1 MFLSASPKEW
11 NKETETMRRTMV
23 FAKRNLIEVY
33 RDPLSWIFC
42 IAFPIVMLII
52 MSIVNSAIPKEAG
65 NTLFRIDNLAGGIAI
80 FGQMFVMLFTAIAV
94 AKDRNGAFLTRLYS
108 SPMKS
113 GNFVWGYIFPML
125 LTAVIQ
131 SCISLAAA
139 VVISLITDYSLN
151 IAGLLL
157 AVVAV
162 IPSAL
167 MFSAIGFLF
176 GTFFNEKAA
185 PGICSIVISLGAMVG
200 GIWFD
205 VEGVGGFMY
214 KLGRCLPFLYAT
226 KLARSAISMDFGVRE
241 FLIPL
246 GVVVLAAGVLTALAS
261 IVFDSR
267 MHADQR

>member
-1 MFLSASPKEW
+1 
-11 NKETETMRRTMV
+11 MRRTMA

-113 GNFVWGYIFPML
+113 SNFVWGYILPMI

-131 SCISLAAA
+131 VIISLIAA
-139 VVISLITDYSLN
+139 VVISLISDYSLN

-157 AVVAV
+157 TVVAV

-176 GTFFNEKAA
+176 GAVFNEKAA
-185 PGICSIVISLGAMVG
+185 PGICSIIISLGAMLG

-226 KLARSAISMDFGVRE
+226 KLARSAISLDFGVKT
-241 FLIPL
+241 FLVPL
-246 GVVVLAAGVLTALAS
+246 GVVVFAAIVLTVLAGV
-261 IVFDSR
+261 VFNYR
-267 MHADQR
+267 MSADQR

>member
-1 MFLSASPKEW
+1 MA
-11 NKETETMRRTMV
+11 

-113 GNFVWGYIFPML
+113 SNFVWGYILPMI

-131 SCISLAAA
+131 VIISLIAA
-139 VVISLITDYSLN
+139 VVISLISDYSLN

-157 AVVAV
+157 TVVAV

-176 GTFFNEKAA
+176 GAVFNEKAA
-185 PGICSIVISLGAMVG
+185 PGICSIIISLGAMLG

-226 KLARSAISMDFGVRE
+226 KLARSAISLDFGVKT
-241 FLIPL
+241 FLVPL
-246 GVVVLAAGVLTALAS
+246 GVVVFAAIVLTVLAGV
-261 IVFDSR
+261 VFNYR
-267 MHADQR
+267 MSADQR

>member
-1 MFLSASPKEW
+1 MK
-11 NKETETMRRTMV
+11 NTMV
-23 FAKRNLIEVY
+23 FAKRNLLEVF

-42 IAFPIVMLII
+42 IAFPIVMLVI
-52 MSIVNSAIPKEAG
+52 MSIVNSAIPKEG
-65 NTLFRIDNLAGGIAI
+65 MTLFRIDNLAGGIAI

-94 AKDRNGAFLTRLYS
+94 AKDRSGAFLTRLYS

-113 GNFVWGYIFPML
+113 SNFVFGYILPML

-131 SCISLAAA
+131 VIVSLIAA
-139 VVISLITDYSLN
+139 VVISFISDYSLS
-151 IAGLLL
+151 IGGLLFT
-157 AVVAV
+157 VVAV

-176 GTFFNEKAA
+176 GALFNEKAA
-185 PGICSIVISLGAMVG
+185 PGICSIIISLGAMVG

-214 KLGRCLPFLYAT
+214 KIGRCLPFLYAT
-226 KLARSAISMDFGVRE
+226 KLARAAITLEFGVKE

-246 GVVVLAAGVLTALAS
+246 GVVVFAAIVLTVLAS
-261 IVFDSR
+261 IVFNSKMR
-267 MHADQR
+267 ADQR

>member
-1 MFLSASPKEW
+1 
-11 NKETETMRRTMV
+11 MRRTIV
-23 FAKRNLIEVY
+23 FAKRNLIEVC

-52 MSIVNSAIPKEAG
+52 MSIVNSAIPKEG
-65 NTLFRIDNLAGGIAI
+65 MTLFRIDNLAGGIAI

-113 GNFVWGYIFPML
+113 SNFVWGYILPML

-131 SCISLAAA
+131 VIISLIAA
-139 VVISLITDYSLN
+139 VIVSLITDYSLS
-151 IAGLLL
+151 IGGLLL
-157 AVVAV
+157 TVIAV

-176 GTFFNEKAA
+176 GALFNEKAA
-185 PGICSIVISLGAMVG
+185 PGICSIIISLGAMLG

-226 KLARSAISMDFGVRE
+226 KLARSAISLDFGVKS

-246 GVVVLAAGVLTALAS
+246 GVVAGTALVLTVLAS
-261 IVFDSR
+261 IVFNNKMR
-267 MHADQR
+267 ADQR

>member
-1 MFLSASPKEW
+1 MK
-11 NKETETMRRTMV
+11 NTMV
-23 FAKRNLIEVY
+23 FAKRNLLEVF

-42 IAFPIVMLII
+42 IAFPIVMLVI
-52 MSIVNSAIPKEAG
+52 MSIVNSAIPKEG
-65 NTLFRIDNLAGGIAI
+65 MTLFRIDNLAGGIAI

-94 AKDRNGAFLTRLYS
+94 AKDRSGAFLTRLYS

-113 GNFVWGYIFPML
+113 SNFVFGYILPML

-131 SCISLAAA
+131 VIVSLIAA
-139 VVISLITDYSLN
+139 VVISFISDYELSVL
-151 IAGLLL
+151 GLLFTI
-157 AVVAV
+157 VAV

-176 GTFFNEKAA
+176 GALFNEKAA
-185 PGICSIVISLGAMVG
+185 PGICSIIISLGAMVG

-214 KLGRCLPFLYAT
+214 KIGRCLPFLYAT
-226 KLARSAISMDFGVRE
+226 KLARAAITLDFGVKE

-246 GVVVLAAGVLTALAS
+246 GVVVFAAIVLTVLAS
-261 IVFDSR
+261 VVFNSKMR
-267 MHADQR
+267 ADQR

>member
-1 MFLSASPKEW
+1 
-11 NKETETMRRTMV
+11 MRRTLV

-113 GNFVWGYIFPML
+113 GNFVWGYILPMI

-131 SCISLAAA
+131 VIISLIAA
-139 VVISLITDYSLN
+139 VVISLISDYQLN

-157 AVVAV
+157 TVVAV

-176 GTFFNEKAA
+176 GALFNEKAA
-185 PGICSIVISLGAMVG
+185 PGICSIIISLGAMLG

-226 KLARSAISMDFGVRE
+226 KLARSAISLDFGIKA
-241 FLIPL
+241 FLVPL
-246 GVVVLAAGVLTALAS
+246 GVVVFAATVLTVLAS
-261 IVFDSR
+261 VVFKYR
-267 MHADQR
+267 MSADQR

>member
-1 MFLSASPKEW
+1 MRRRHKE
-11 NKETETMRRTMV
+11 NKETTTMKRTIA

-42 IAFPIVMLII
+42 IAFPIVMMII

-65 NTLFRIDNLAGGIAI
+65 NTLFRIDNLSGGIAI
-80 FGQMFVMLFTAIAV
+80 FGQMFIMLFTAIAV

-113 GNFVWGYIFPML
+113 GDFVWGYILPML

-131 SCISLAAA
+131 VCVSLIAAI
-139 VVISLITDYSLN
+139 VISLISGFTLN

-157 AVVAV
+157 TVVAV

-185 PGICSIVISLGAMVG
+185 PGLCSIIISLGAMIG

-226 KLARSAISMDFGVRE
+226 RLARSAISLDFGVKE

-246 GVVVLAAGVLTALAS
+246 GVVVFAATVLTILAS
-261 IVFDSR
+261 IVFRSR
-267 MHADQR
+267 MRADQR

>member
-1 MFLSASPKEW
+1 
-11 NKETETMRRTMV
+11 MRRTMT

-52 MSIVNSAIPKEAG
+52 MSIVNSAIPKEG
-65 NTLFRIDNLAGGIAI
+65 MTLFRIDNLTGGIAV

-113 GNFVWGYIFPML
+113 GNFVWGYILPML

-131 SCISLAAA
+131 VCVTLIAS
-139 VVISLITDYSLN
+139 VVISFISGYSLSV
-151 IAGLLL
+151 AGLLL
-157 AVVAV
+157 TIIAV

-167 MFSAIGFLF
+167 MFSSIGFLF

-185 PGICSIVISLGAMVG
+185 PGICSIIISLGAMLG

-214 KLGRCLPFLYAT
+214 KLGKCLPFLYAT
-226 KLARSAISMDFGVRE
+226 KLARSAISLEFGVKE

-246 GVVVLAAGVLTALAS
+246 AVVVLAALVLTLLAS
-261 IVFDSR
+261 IVFNSR
-267 MHADQR
+267 MRADQR

>member
-1 MFLSASPKEW
+1 
-11 NKETETMRRTMV
+11 MRRTLV

-80 FGQMFVMLFTAIAV
+80 FGQMFIMLFTAIAV
-94 AKDRNGAFLTRLYS
+94 AKDRSGAFLTRLYS

-113 GNFVWGYIFPML
+113 GDFVWGYILPML

-131 SCISLAAA
+131 VIISLIAA
-139 VVISLITDYSLN
+139 VVISVISEYTLS

-157 AVVAV
+157 TVVAV

-176 GTFFNEKAA
+176 GALYNEKAA
-185 PGICSIVISLGAMVG
+185 PGICSIIISLGAMVG

-214 KLGRCLPFLYAT
+214 KLGKCLPFLYAT
-226 KLARSAISMDFGVRE
+226 KLARAAISLDFGTKE

-246 GVVVLAAGVLTALAS
+246 GVVVFAAIILTVLAS
-261 IVFDSR
+261 IVFNSKMR
-267 MHADQR
+267 ADQR

>member
-1 MFLSASPKEW
+1 MK
-11 NKETETMRRTMV
+11 RTLA
-23 FAKRNLIEVY
+23 FAKRNLIEVI

-52 MSIVNSAIPKEAG
+52 MSIVNSAIPKEG
-65 NTLFRIDNLAGGIAI
+65 MTLFRIDNLAGGIAI
-80 FGQMFVMLFTAIAV
+80 FGQMFIMLFTAIAV
-94 AKDRNGAFLTRLYS
+94 AKDRSGAFLTRLYS

-113 GNFVWGYIFPML
+113 SNFLWGYILPMI

-131 SCISLAAA
+131 VSISLAAA
-139 VVISLITDYSLN
+139 VVISLIAGYSLN
-151 IAGLLL
+151 IVGLLF

-167 MFSAIGFLF
+167 MFSSIGFLF
-176 GTFFNEKAA
+176 GAFFNEKAA
-185 PGICSIVISLGAMVG
+185 PGICSIIISLGAMVG

-226 KLARSAISMDFGVRE
+226 KLARAAITLDFGVKE

-246 GVVVLAAGVLTALAS
+246 GVVVFASMALTILAGIA
-261 IVFDSR
+261 FNSR
-267 MHADQR
+267 MRADQR

>member
-1 MFLSASPKEW
+1 
-11 NKETETMRRTMV
+11 MRRTMT

-52 MSIVNSAIPKEAG
+52 MSIVNSAIPKEG
-65 NTLFRIDNLAGGIAI
+65 MTLFRIDNLAGGIAV

-113 GNFVWGYIFPML
+113 GNFVWGYILPML

-131 SCISLAAA
+131 VCVTLIAS
-139 VVISLITDYSLN
+139 VVISLISGYQLS

-157 AVVAV
+157 AIIAV

-167 MFSAIGFLF
+167 MFSSIGFLF

-185 PGICSIVISLGAMVG
+185 PGICSIIISLGAMLG

-214 KLGRCLPFLYAT
+214 KLGKCLPFLYAT
-226 KLARSAISMDFGVRE
+226 KLARSAISLEFGVKE

-246 GVVVLAAGVLTALAS
+246 AVVVFAALALTLLAS
-261 IVFDSR
+261 RVFNSR
-267 MHADQR
+267 MRADQR

>member
-1 MFLSASPKEW
+1 MA
-11 NKETETMRRTMV
+11 

-65 NTLFRIDNLAGGIAI
+65 NTLFRIDNLAGSIAI
-80 FGQMFVMLFTAIAV
+80 FGQMFIMLFTAIAV
-94 AKDRNGAFLTRLYS
+94 AKDRSGAFLTRLYS

-113 GNFVWGYIFPML
+113 GNFVWGYILPML

-131 SCISLAAA
+131 AVISLATS
-139 VVISLITDYSLN
+139 VVISLISNYTLN
-151 IAGLLL
+151 IFGLLL
-157 AVVAV
+157 TVVAV

-167 MFSAIGFLF
+167 MFSSIGFLA
-176 GTFFNEKAA
+176 GAFFNEKAA
-185 PGICSIVISLGAMVG
+185 PGICSIMISLGSMIG

-214 KLGRCLPFLYAT
+214 KLGKCLPFLYAT
-226 KLARSAISMDFGVRE
+226 KLARSAIDLDFGVKE

-246 GVVVLAAGVLTALAS
+246 GVVVLAATALTVLAS
-261 IVFDSR
+261 IAFRSR
-267 MHADQR
+267 MRADQR

>member
-1 MFLSASPKEW
+1 
-11 NKETETMRRTMV
+11 MRRTMA

-108 SPMKS
+108 SPMRS
-113 GNFVWGYIFPML
+113 SNFVWGYILPMI

-131 SCISLAAA
+131 VIISLIAA
-139 VVISLITDYSLN
+139 VVISLISDYSLN

-157 AVVAV
+157 TVVAV

-176 GTFFNEKAA
+176 GAVFNEKAA
-185 PGICSIVISLGAMVG
+185 PGICSIIISLGAMLG

-226 KLARSAISMDFGVRE
+226 KLARSAISLDFGVKT
-241 FLIPL
+241 FLVPL
-246 GVVVLAAGVLTALAS
+246 GVVVFAAIVLTVLAGV
-261 IVFDSR
+261 VFNYR
-267 MHADQR
+267 MSADQR

>member
-1 MFLSASPKEW
+1 
-11 NKETETMRRTMV
+11 MRRTMT

-52 MSIVNSAIPKEAG
+52 MSIVNSAIPKEG
-65 NTLFRIDNLAGGIAI
+65 MTLFRIDNLSGGIAV

-113 GNFVWGYIFPML
+113 GNFVWGYILPML

-131 SCISLAAA
+131 VCVTLIAS
-139 VVISLITDYSLN
+139 VVISLISGYQLSV
-151 IAGLLL
+151 AGLLL
-157 AVVAV
+157 TIIAV

-167 MFSAIGFLF
+167 MFSSIGFLF

-185 PGICSIVISLGAMVG
+185 PGICSIIISLGAMLG

-214 KLGRCLPFLYAT
+214 KLGKCLPFLYAT
-226 KLARSAISMDFGVRE
+226 KLARSAISLEFGVKE

-246 GVVVLAAGVLTALAS
+246 GVVVFAALALTLLAS
-261 IVFDSR
+261 IVFNSR
-267 MHADQR
+267 MRADQR

>member
-1 MFLSASPKEW
+1 
-11 NKETETMRRTMV
+11 MV
-23 FAKRNLIEVY
+23 FAKRNLIEVC

-52 MSIVNSAIPKEAG
+52 MSIVNSAIPKEG
-65 NTLFRIDNLAGGIAI
+65 MTLFRIDNLAGGIAI

-113 GNFVWGYIFPML
+113 SNFVWGYILPML

-131 SCISLAAA
+131 VIISLIAA
-139 VVISLITDYSLN
+139 VIVSLITDYSLS

-157 AVVAV
+157 TVVAV

-176 GTFFNEKAA
+176 GALFNEKAA
-185 PGICSIVISLGAMVG
+185 PGICSIIISLGAMLG

-226 KLARSAISMDFGVRE
+226 KLARSAISLDFGVKS

-246 GVVVLAAGVLTALAS
+246 SVVAGTALVLTVLAS
-261 IVFDSR
+261 IVFNNKMR
-267 MHADQR
+267 ADQR

>member
-1 MFLSASPKEW
+1 
-11 NKETETMRRTMV
+11 MRRTMV
-23 FAKRNLIEVY
+23 FAKRNLIEVF

-52 MSIVNSAIPKEAG
+52 MSIVNSTIPKEAG
-65 NTLFRIDNLAGGIAI
+65 NTMFRIDNLAGGIAV
-80 FGQMFVMLFTAIAV
+80 FGQMFIMLFTAIAV
-94 AKDRNGAFLTRLYS
+94 AKDRSGAFLTRLYS

-113 GNFVWGYIFPML
+113 SAFVWGYILPML

-131 SCISLAAA
+131 VCISLTAS
-139 VVISLITDYSLN
+139 VVISLISDYSLS

-157 AVVAV
+157 TAAAV

-185 PGICSIVISLGAMVG
+185 PGICSIIISLGSMLG

-205 VEGVGGFMY
+205 VEGVGGIML
-214 KLGRCLPFLYAT
+214 KIGRCMPFLYAT
-226 KLARSAISMDFGVRE
+226 RVARSAISLDLGVKE

-246 GVVVLAAGVLTALAS
+246 GVVVIAAAVLTVLAS
-261 IVFDSR
+261 IVFKSR

>member
-1 MFLSASPKEW
+1 MW
-11 NKETETMRRTMV
+11 NKEIKTMKRTLV
-23 FAKRNLIEVY
+23 FAKRNLIEVF

-94 AKDRNGAFLTRLYS
+94 AKDRSGAFLTRLYS

-113 GNFVWGYIFPML
+113 SNFVWGYILPML

-131 SCISLAAA
+131 VI
-139 VVISLITDYSLN
+139 ISLIAAVIISVISEYTLS

-157 AVVAV
+157 TVVAV

-167 MFSAIGFLF
+167 MFSAIGFIF
-176 GTFFNEKAA
+176 GAVFNEKAA
-185 PGICSIVISLGAMVG
+185 PGICSIIISLGAMVG

-226 KLARSAISMDFGVRE
+226 KLARAAISMDFGAKE
-241 FLIPL
+241 FFIPL
-246 GVVVLAAGVLTALAS
+246 GVVVFAAAVLTIIAGILFNS
-261 IVFDSR
+261 KMR
-267 MHADQR
+267 ADQR

>member
-1 MFLSASPKEW
+1 MA
-11 NKETETMRRTMV
+11 

-65 NTLFRIDNLAGGIAI
+65 NTLFRIDNLAGSIAI
-80 FGQMFVMLFTAIAV
+80 FGQMFIMLFTAIAV
-94 AKDRNGAFLTRLYS
+94 AKDRSGAFLTRLYS

-113 GNFVWGYIFPML
+113 GNFVWGYILPML

-131 SCISLAAA
+131 AVISLATS
-139 VVISLITDYSLN
+139 VVISLISNYTLN
-151 IAGLLL
+151 ILGLLL

-167 MFSAIGFLF
+167 MFSSIGFLA
-176 GTFFNEKAA
+176 GAFFNEKAA
-185 PGICSIVISLGAMVG
+185 PGICSIMISLGSMIG

-214 KLGRCLPFLYAT
+214 KLGKCLPFLYAT
-226 KLARSAISMDFGVRE
+226 KLARSAIDLDFGVKE

-246 GVVVLAAGVLTALAS
+246 GVVVLAATALTVLAS
-261 IVFDSR
+261 IAFRSR
-267 MHADQR
+267 MRADQR

>member
-1 MFLSASPKEW
+1 MK
-11 NKETETMRRTMV
+11 RTLA

-52 MSIVNSAIPKEAG
+52 MSVVNSAIPKEAN
-65 NTLFRIDNLAGGIAI
+65 NTLFRIDNLAGGIAV

-94 AKDRNGAFLTRLYS
+94 AKDRSGAFLTRLYS

-113 GNFVWGYIFPML
+113 GDFLWGYIIPMMF
-125 LTAVIQ
+125 TALVQ
-131 SCISLAAA
+131 VFISFIAA
-139 VVISLITDYSLN
+139 VVISLITGYELSLP
-151 IAGLLL
+151 GLLL
-157 AVVAV
+157 TMVMVM
-162 IPSAL
+162 PSAL

-185 PGICSIVISLGAMVG
+185 PGICSIIISVGAMLG

-205 VEGVGGFMY
+205 IEGVGGIMS
-214 KLGRCLPFLYAT
+214 KIGKCLPFFYST
-226 KLARSAISMDFGVRE
+226 KLARSSISMDFGKDG

-246 GVVVLAAGVLTALAS
+246 LVVAFSAAILTILAGVV
-261 IVFDSR
+261 FNYR
-267 MHADQR
+267 MRADQR

>member
-1 MFLSASPKEW
+1 
-11 NKETETMRRTMV
+11 MRRTMV
-23 FAKRNLIEVY
+23 FAKRNLIEVC

-52 MSIVNSAIPKEAG
+52 MSIVNSAIPKEG
-65 NTLFRIDNLAGGIAI
+65 MTLFRIDNLAGGIAI

-113 GNFVWGYIFPML
+113 SNFVWGYILPML

-131 SCISLAAA
+131 VIISLIAA
-139 VVISLITDYSLN
+139 VIVSLITDYSLS

-157 AVVAV
+157 TVVAV

-176 GTFFNEKAA
+176 GALFNEKAA
-185 PGICSIVISLGAMVG
+185 PGICSIIISLGAMLG

-226 KLARSAISMDFGVRE
+226 KLARSAISLDFGVKS

-246 GVVVLAAGVLTALAS
+246 GVVAGSALALTVLAS
-261 IVFDSR
+261 IVFNNKMR
-267 MHADQR
+267 ADQR

>member
-1 MFLSASPKEW
+1 
-11 NKETETMRRTMV
+11 MV

-65 NTLFRIDNLAGGIAI
+65 NTLFRIDNLAGSIAI
-80 FGQMFVMLFTAIAV
+80 FGQMFIMLFTAIAV
-94 AKDRNGAFLTRLYS
+94 AKDRSGAFLTRLYS

-113 GNFVWGYIFPML
+113 GNFVWGYILPML

-131 SCISLAAA
+131 VMISLATS
-139 VVISLITDYSLN
+139 VVISLISNYTLN
-151 IAGLLL
+151 ILGLLL

-167 MFSAIGFLF
+167 MFSGIGFLA
-176 GTFFNEKAA
+176 GAFFNEKAA
-185 PGICSIVISLGAMVG
+185 PGICSIMISLGSMIG

-214 KLGRCLPFLYAT
+214 KLGKCLPFLYAT
-226 KLARSAISMDFGVRE
+226 KLARSAIDLDFGVKE

-246 GVVVLAAGVLTALAS
+246 GVVVLAATALTVLAS
-261 IVFDSR
+261 IAFRSR
-267 MHADQR
+267 MRADQR

>member
-1 MFLSASPKEW
+1 
-11 NKETETMRRTMV
+11 MRRTMV
-23 FAKRNLIEVY
+23 FAKRNLIEVC

-52 MSIVNSAIPKEAG
+52 MSIVNSAIPEEAG

-80 FGQMFVMLFTAIAV
+80 FGQMFIMLFTAISV

-113 GNFVWGYIFPML
+113 GDFLWGYILPML

-131 SCISLAAA
+131 VCISLAAA
-139 VVISLITDYSLN
+139 VVISLITGYSLN

-157 AVVAV
+157 AAAAV

-167 MFSAIGFLF
+167 MFSATGFLL

-185 PGICSIVISLGAMVG
+185 PGICSIIISLGALLG

-214 KLGRCLPFLYAT
+214 KIGRCLPFLYAT
-226 KLARSAISMDFGVRE
+226 KIARSAISLDFGVKE

-246 GVVVLAAGVLTALAS
+246 GVVVFASAALTVLAS
-261 IVFDSR
+261 IVFSSR

>member
-1 MFLSASPKEW
+1 
-11 NKETETMRRTMV
+11 MV

-52 MSIVNSAIPKEAG
+52 MSIVNSAIPKEG
-65 NTLFRIDNLAGGIAI
+65 MTLFRIDNLAGGIAI

-113 GNFVWGYIFPML
+113 GNFVWGYILPMI

-131 SCISLAAA
+131 VI
-139 VVISLITDYSLN
+139 ISLIAAVIVSLVTDYQLN
-151 IAGLLL
+151 IAGILLM
-157 AVVAV
+157 VVAV

-167 MFSAIGFLF
+167 MFSSIGLLF

-185 PGICSIVISLGAMVG
+185 PGICSIIISLGAMLG

-205 VEGVGGFMY
+205 VEGVGGSMY

-226 KLARSAISMDFGVRE
+226 KLARSAISLDFGVKS

-246 GVVVLAAGVLTALAS
+246 GVVVFAALALTVLAG
-261 IVFDSR
+261 IVFNNR
-267 MHADQR
+267 MRADQR